1 MYFSTTLAL
10 FTALAVSSAFPTH
23 PSYTP
28 IFPRGNA
35 TEDGECRD
43 GSDVARGGKLNAE
56 AVAEAHQR
64 DGTATRAA
72 SAVTIKTSDGN
83 CLTVNPCGGD
93 FRSNLIPIQ
102 TKACL
107 PSSDPKSAQQKFDLI
122 TKGKHISQEGG
133 TLVVSALTQGC
144 VSFDPRRKDDDQV
157 NIFSCGGRAGGEGEE
172 NDSQF
177 FSFSA
182 GQKTLPLAQLGT
194 TKDANTCLVSA
205 GGKIG
210 PSKCSGQRLQAFT
223 IG

>member
-1 MYFSTTLAL
+1 MFFTSKTIFSLASLCRPELLSFNFLSIAPQFLLSSFKGNRCSCSNMYFSTALAL
-10 FTALAVSSAFPTH
+10 FSALAISSAFPTH

-35 TEDGECRD
+35 TEEGECRD
-43 GSDVARGGKLNAE
+43 GSDVARGGKLKAE

-93 FRSNLIPIQ
+93 FRSNLIPIL

-122 TKGKHISQEGG
+122 TKGKHISQEGA
-133 TLVVSALTQGC
+133 TLVVSAL
-144 VSFDPRRKDDDQV
+144 VRILS
-157 NIFSCGGRAGGEGEE
+157 RAFHIAVVE
-172 NDSQF
+172 F
-177 FSFSA
+177 
-182 GQKTLPLAQLGT
+182 
-194 TKDANTCLVSA
+194 
-205 GGKIG
+205 
-210 PSKCSGQRLQAFT
+210 
-223 IG
+223 